1 MIRTAVDALLANMV
15 LVVSFSA
22 WLIAQVLKVLFF
34 MIKNR
39 KFDIER
45 LVGAGGMPSSHS
57 ALVVALCVSLAIEE
71 GLRSPLFALA
81 IIFACIVMYD
91 AAGVRR
97 AAGKQAKFL
106 NELIREFLSGHAFN
120 DTKFKELLGHTPL
133 EVLLGGILGGVVAY
147 GFYYW

>member
-1 MIRTAVDALLANMV
+1 MIRTVIDSLFANTV
-15 LVVSFSA
+15 LMVSFLA
-22 WLIAQVLKVLFF
+22 WLIAQVLKVFFF
-34 MIKNR
+34 MMKNH

-57 ALVVALCVSLAIEE
+57 ALVVALCVSLSIEE
-71 GLRSPLFALA
+71 GLNSPLVALA

-106 NELIREFLSGHAFN
+106 NELVREFLSGHAFN

-133 EVLLGGILGGVVAY
+133 EVLLGGILGGLIAY

>member
-1 MIRTAVDALLANMV
+1 MIRTAVDALCANTV
-15 LVVSFSA
+15 LVVSFTA
-22 WLIAQVLKVLFF
+22 WLIAQILKVLFF

-57 ALVVALCVSLAIEE
+57 ALVVALCVALAIEE
-71 GLRSPLFALA
+71 GLGSPLFALA

-133 EVLLGGILGGVVAY
+133 EVLLGAILGGVVAY

>member
-1 MIRTAVDALLANMV
+1 MIRTAIDTLCANTV
-15 LVVSFSA
+15 LIVSFTA

-71 GLRSPLFALA
+71 GLGSPLFALA

-106 NELIREFLSGHAFN
+106 NELIREFLSGHPFN

-133 EVLLGGILGGVVAY
+133 EVLLGAILGGVVAY